1 MIEEQGIVVDIKA
14 DKAVIKTE
22 RGSTCEK
29 CQAKDLCQ
37 SIGGGNEMLVEALNP
52 VNAKKG
58 DRVIFKVAAAAILK
72 TSLILYLAPLFGFIS
87 GVVIGQEVA
96 GYISPDLNPDLA
108 SGIFGIIFLVIAF
121 FSIRLYG
128 KSAENKEGFRP
139 IIVRIINAR

>member
-1 MIEEQGIVVDIKA
+1 MVEEQGIVVDIKA

-37 SIGGGNEMLVEALNP
+37 SIGNGNEMLVEALNP

-58 DRVIFKVAAAAILK
+58 DRVIFNVAAATILK

-87 GVVIGQEVA
+87 GVVIGQELA
-96 GYISPDLNPDLA
+96 GYISPKLNPDLA
-108 SGIFGIIFLVIAF
+108 SGIFGILFLVIAF

-128 KSAENKEGFRP
+128 KSVENKEGFRP
-139 IIVRIINAR
+139 VIIRIINAQ